1 MASVMWG
8 YSAGYQSPLAIEQ
21 RLSDVETN
29 QQAQQTA
36 LATLNASVV
45 VAHRVSAIGSLG
57 ATVVAAGATVRLSLP
72 TIGEAEPNDGRWNRL
87 GTGVIAYDGS
97 ISGVYE
103 VHCPVSFGTT
113 LATLTAYTFAVNE
126 GTDLAT
132 APVIRDSV
140 AFAVERQLATAG
152 NGTANPTGLLTL
164 QPTGGEIS
172 LTVAHSALAS
182 LSVTP
187 TTIELLMTRV
197 SAAP

>member
-1 MASVMWG
+1 MASVTWG
-8 YSAGYQSPLAIEQ
+8 YSFGYQNPVAVEQ
-21 RLSDVETN
+21 RLDDIETN
-29 QQAQQTA
+29 QQTQQTA

-45 VAHRVSAIGSLG
+45 VAHRVSASGSLG

-72 TIGEAEPNDGRWNRL
+72 TIAESEPSDGRWSRQ

-97 ISGVYE
+97 LAGVYE
-103 VHCPVSFGTT
+103 VHCPVSFATT
-113 LATLTAYTFAVNE
+113 LATLASYTFAVNE

-140 AFAVERQLATAG
+140 AFAIERQLITAG

-164 QPTGGEIS
+164 QPTGGEVA

-197 SAAP
+197 SATP